1 MCLNSRHLNQYK
13 VTNMKLDCHNT
24 SSISKP
30 GKQTRN
36 TLSFRKE
43 LPYLTFS
50 LTQSEKNQRRICIK
64 TNKDHFEEKH

>member
-30 GKQTRN
+30 GKQIQD
-36 TLSFRKE
+36 TLSITRE
-43 LPYLTFS
+43 LFYLVFNPA
-50 LTQSEKNQRRICIK
+50 QSEKNQRKIYIK
-64 TNKDHFEEKH
+64 TSEDHLDEKQ